1 MNKKIIATILG
12 GLGLLG
18 MTSQA
23 SALNLFTVNPGSI
36 NGGAFGGLAA
46 NTPFI
51 ASSMSGTSS
60 GLITLVSGTQTASE
74 QGWLQLAS
82 FYNGPT
88 AIDAIDSGLSGIS
101 YDLWVS
107 FSLTAQL
114 LSGTFGANGSTY
126 TLTSLSFTMYAD
138 PSNNTVFAAATLV
151 ANPTFTDN
159 SPIDDYFAIAYGSLV
174 SATATINNGGVALN
188 ALTDFALTPAGS
200 SYFTAPN
207 TFYQLSSDAFNNT
220 MGGVTPNYNILNGCT
235 TGTCL
240 LAVNNGGASVDFL
253 NPVPEPASLAL
264 LGMGL
269 LGFGASR
276 RRV

>member
-12 GLGLLG
+12 GIGLLG

-23 SALNLFTVNPGSI
+23 SALNVFTVDPGSI

-46 NTPFI
+46 NTPFN
-51 ASSMSGTSS
+51 ATSMSGTSS
-60 GLITLVSGTQTASE
+60 GLITMNSSTNTASE
-74 QGWLQLAS
+74 QGWLQLTS
-82 FYNGPT
+82 FSNGPT
-88 AIDAIDSGLSGIS
+88 GIGALISGLSDVS

-107 FSLTAQL
+107 FSLTAEL

-126 TLTSLSFTMYAD
+126 TLSSLAFTMYAD
-138 PSNNTVFAAATLV
+138 PTNNTVFGGANIGV
-151 ANPTFTDN
+151 NPTFTDN
-159 SPIDDYFAIAYGSLV
+159 SLTDDYFAIANGSLV

-188 ALTDFALTPAGS
+188 ALTTFALTSDGS
-200 SYFTAPN
+200 NYFTAPDP
-207 TFYQLSSDAFNNT
+207 FYQLSFDAFNNT
-220 MGGVTPNYNILNGCT
+220 AGGVIPNYDVESGCT
-235 TGTCL
+235 IGTCQ
-240 LAVNNGGASVDFL
+240 LAVNSGSASVDFL

-269 LGFGASR
+269 LGFGVSR